1 MGTAEQASVLA
12 YPQAGDYVDLV
23 AWASVSCPG
32 VSVAD
37 LGQKAS
43 MEGWRVLRKL
53 VSQYVDG
60 KCSGGRVP
68 THSQMFAVYAPA
80 SDRKD
85 PEACAQ
91 FMAHELGVSTGTPF
105 DKLIDA

>member
-1 MGTAEQASVLA
+1 M
-12 YPQAGDYVDLV
+12 DFV
-23 AWASVSCPG
+23 AWASVNCPG

-37 LGQKAS
+37 LGQEAS
-43 MEGWRVLRKL
+43 MEGWGVLRKL

-60 KCSGGRVP
+60 KYSGGRVP

-80 SDRKD
+80 SDRND

-91 FMAHELGVSTGTPF
+91 FVAHELGVSTATPF